1 MHSLVCKT
9 LWVVEVI
16 KWDLRRSLQEPP
28 AARVQSHMHRRA
40 MRTIKISSW
49 LLEAS
54 FYKAF
59 SKSVYGDQG

>member
-1 MHSLVCKT
+1 MCFFCNLLIFFCMASDVSPVCKT

-28 AARVQSHMHRRA
+28 AAGVQSHMHRRA

-49 LLEAS
+49 LL
-54 FYKAF
+54 
-59 SKSVYGDQG
+59 G